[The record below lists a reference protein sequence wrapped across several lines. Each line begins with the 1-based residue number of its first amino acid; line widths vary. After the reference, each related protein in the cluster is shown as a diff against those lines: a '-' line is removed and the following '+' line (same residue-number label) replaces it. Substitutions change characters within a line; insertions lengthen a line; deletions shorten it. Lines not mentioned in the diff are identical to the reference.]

1 MELNSKSDWSIML
14 RCTVETLLQ
23 TLKGEAFDSRWTNVR
38 DDLKFDISAR
48 GFWTKYQMAF
58 FDAKVF
64 DPNAKRYESRSLQN
78 CYGTNE
84 VEKKRKYNNRI
95 QQVENVSFTPL
106 VFSINGG
113 IEKEANKCYSW
124 IAKKLAE
131 KRDELYSMVV
141 SWIRKKN
148 ILFHDE
154 INHHVHS

>member
-1 MELNSKSDWSIML
+1 
-14 RCTVETLLQ
+14 
-23 TLKGEAFDSRWTNVR
+23 
-38 DDLKFDISAR
+38 
-48 GFWTKYQMAF
+48 MAF
-58 FDAKVF
+58 FDARFF

-84 VEKKRKYNNRI
+84 VEKKRKYNDRI
-95 QQVENVSFTPL
+95 KQVENVSFTPL

-154 INHHVHS
+154 INHYVHS